1 MVKKKESNLS
11 IHTELELY
19 PICFK
24 SYKLLLKHYARLID
38 IEVTNDKK
46 LYSQNCSLHK
56 LKNLLKLQSFQMPFV
71 VFENAVEIF
80 YKTTIPGTYQI

>member
-1 MVKKKESNLS
+1 M
-11 IHTELELY
+11 
-19 PICFK
+19 
-24 SYKLLLKHYARLID
+24 LKHYARLID

-46 LYSQNCSLHK
+46 LYSQNLHK

-80 YKTTIPGTYQI
+80 YKTTIPWYLPNLNVLNLILIQENFFMVNFAHH